1 MLKASHRH
9 SLTTLKNKTDKN
21 MATKK
26 KQHFV
31 PRFYLKYFSNYQK
44 NTHIGLYNFKSS
56 LYIEEAELKNQAY
69 INFFYDI
76 EGDIENALGDIEKLA
91 SEVIHK
97 IAFSQELPKPNCG
110 DYITIWAFT
119 VLQSNR
125 TLSSVIEIEEFEDKL
140 MKAILVHRKEFTDDL
155 NNIKFKMENPAAFNL
170 KMAAQTMH
178 IAFDLGCKLIIN
190 ETDIPFITSDHPVV
204 KYNQFLERFK
214 FPGAYT
220 GLATKG
226 LQIFFPITPK
236 LILIFYDKKVYKC
249 GPIHR
254 HTIKTSSKEDI
265 FSINLL
271 QCLNCDKI
279 VYFNNTIKPFEFD
292 KLIEKSKHLRKGIKD
307 RMIIEEFKEEDR
319 LNKKNSSIFHSFK
332 EDHKIKLKLSFI
344 KETDHAKSYKLTGY
358 AVELRDETLRHR
370 T

>member
-1 MLKASHRH
+1 M
-9 SLTTLKNKTDKN
+9 TI
-21 MATKK
+21 KK

-44 NTHIGLYNFKSS
+44 NKHIGLYNFKTK
-56 LYIEEAELKNQAY
+56 LYLEEAELKNQAY
-69 INFFYDI
+69 RNFFYDI
-76 EGDIENALGDIEKLA
+76 KGEIEDALGDIERLA
-91 SEVIHK
+91 SEVINK
-97 IAFSQELPKPNCG
+97 ISSSQELPKPNCG
-110 DYITIWAFT
+110 DFITIWAFT

-125 TLSSVIEIEEFEDKL
+125 TLSSVNEIEEFEDKL
-140 MKAILVHRKEFTDDL
+140 MKAILVHRNEFTNDL
-155 NNIKFKMENPAAFNL
+155 NNIHFKMENPAAFNI

-178 IAFDLGCKLIIN
+178 VAFDLGCKLIIN

-226 LQIFFPITPK
+226 LQIFFPITPN
-236 LILIFYDKKVYKC
+236 LMLIFYDKKVYKC
-249 GPIHR
+249 GPVHR
-254 HTIKTSSKEDI
+254 LTIKTCSKEDI
-265 FSINLL
+265 FFINLL

-279 VYFNNTIKPFEFD
+279 IYFNNTIKPLEID

-307 RMIIEEFKEEDR
+307 RMIIEEFKEKDQ
-319 LNKKNSSIFHSFK
+319 LNTKNSSIFHSFK

-358 AVELRDETLRHR
+358 AVELRDETLRYR
-370 T
+370 N